1 MTMDDVNA
9 TGSYDLGKT
18 EIVDSPTPT
27 KVVKISSE
35 KKEIIKE
42 QSKADTDNFFDE
54 FRDR

>member
-1 MTMDDVNA
+1 LTSDDANA
-9 TGSYDLGKT
+9 TGGYDLGKT

-35 KKEIIKE
+35 KKAIIKE